1 MDSIDVGLKKSG
13 IARLKPGDAFIPTR
27 ALSRPS
33 RPNGSGQ
40 ARVPDWSRRLGS
52 SPWAP
57 SPPRGLPLLLPRTG
71 ETVAAG
77 AVHRLARPHA
87 QQARPR
93 RPSVPDR
100 RPANAQMPGQAG
112 QKGEA
117 VKRLCQLPP
126 EASTVTDSCRFNPS
140 QPPKGGAINARALSS
155 LRITVGAKNPR
166 HNITQHC
173 ITPRGSGGSQNRP
186 WKGAWSSPPNQ
197 LCACCGLYNV
207 MLC

>member
-1 MDSIDVGLKKSG
+1 MYEESG
-13 IARLKPGDAFIPTR
+13 RPSAGFIPTR
-27 ALSRPS
+27 SLSLPS

-40 ARVPDWSRRLGS
+40 ARVPGWSRRLGS

-57 SPPRGLPLLLPRTG
+57 SPPRGLSLLLPRTG

-87 QQARPR
+87 QLACPR

-100 RPANAQMPGQAG
+100 RPAHAQMPGQAG

-140 QPPKGGAINARALSS
+140 QPPKGGAINARAPFS

-173 ITPRGSGGSQNRP
+173 ITPRGSGGGQNRP
-186 WKGAWSSPPNQ
+186 WEGAWSSPPNQ
-197 LCACCGLYNV
+197 PCACCGLYNV

>member
-1 MDSIDVGLKKSG
+1 MKKAVGLRPDLSPPGRCRSLPAHIGKAVKPSSLSATA
-13 IARLKPGDAFIPTR
+13 ARFADAAITFRDAGLAP
-27 ALSRPS
+27 
-33 RPNGSGQ
+33 
-40 ARVPDWSRRLGS
+40 V
-52 SPWAP
+52 PWAP
-57 SPPRGLPLLLPRTG
+57 SPPRGLPLLLPRAG

-87 QQARPR
+87 QLACPR

-112 QKGEA
+112 QKGKA

-155 LRITVGAKNPR
+155 LRITAGAKNPR

-173 ITPRGSGGSQNRP
+173 VTPRVC
-186 WKGAWSSPPNQ
+186 GALRIGLRGVRESVFQ
-197 LCACCGLYNV
+197 LNLVPAAGYAT
-207 MLC
+207 

>member
-1 MDSIDVGLKKSG
+1 MKKAVGLRPDLSP
-13 IARLKPGDAFIPTR
+13 PGRCR
-27 ALSRPS
+27 ALPAQMKSVKPAF
-33 RPNGSGQ
+33 PIGHAGL
-40 ARVPDWSRRLGS
+40 APV
-52 SPWAP
+52 PWAP

-87 QQARPR
+87 QLACPR

-126 EASTVTDSCRFNPS
+126 EASTVTDSCRFYPS

-173 ITPRGSGGSQNRP
+173 ITPRGKR
-186 WKGAWSSPPNQ
+186 GASPERYQ
-197 LCACCGLYNV
+197 VADR
-207 MLC
+207 

>member
-1 MDSIDVGLKKSG
+1 MG
-13 IARLKPGDAFIPTR
+13 R
-27 ALSRPS
+27 
-33 RPNGSGQ
+33 GQ

-57 SPPRGLPLLLPRTG
+57 SPPRGLPLLLPRAG

-87 QQARPR
+87 QLARPR

-126 EASTVTDSCRFNPS
+126 EASTVTDSCRFYPS
-140 QPPKGGAINARALSS
+140 QPPKGGAINARALFS
-155 LRITVGAKNPR
+155 LRITGGAKNPR

-173 ITPRGSGGSQNRP
+173 ITPRGSGGSQNQP
-186 WKGAWSSPPNQ
+186 WRGAWDSPPNRP
-197 LCACCGLYNV
+197 CACCGLYNV

>member
-1 MDSIDVGLKKSG
+1 MLLSP
-13 IARLKPGDAFIPTR
+13 PGRCR
-27 ALSRPS
+27 ALPAQMEADKLAFPVGHASLAP
-33 RPNGSGQ
+33 
-40 ARVPDWSRRLGS
+40 V
-52 SPWAP
+52 PWAP
-57 SPPRGLPLLLPRTG
+57 SPPRGLPLLLPRAG
-71 ETVAAG
+71 ETVAVR

-100 RPANAQMPGQAG
+100 RPAYAQMPGQAG

-126 EASTVTDSCRFNPS
+126 EAATVTDSCRFNPS
-140 QPPKGGAINARALSS
+140 QPPKGGAINARAASS

-173 ITPRGSGGSQNRP
+173 ITPRGSGGSHNQP
-186 WKGAWSSPPNQ
+186 WRGAWDSPPNQ
-197 LCACCGLYNV
+197 PCACCGLYNV

>member
-1 MDSIDVGLKKSG
+1 M
-13 IARLKPGDAFIPTR
+13 
-27 ALSRPS
+27 
-33 RPNGSGQ
+33 
-40 ARVPDWSRRLGS
+40 
-52 SPWAP
+52 
-57 SPPRGLPLLLPRTG
+57 
-71 ETVAAG
+71 AAG

-87 QQARPR
+87 KLACPR

-100 RPANAQMPGQAG
+100 RPANAQMPVQAG

-126 EASTVTDSCRFNPS
+126 EAATVTDSCRFNPS
-140 QPPKGGAINARALSS
+140 QPPKGGAINARAPFS

-173 ITPRGSGGSQNRP
+173 ITPRGSGGSQNQP
-186 WKGAWSSPPNQ
+186 WEGAWSSPPNQ
-197 LCACCGLYNV
+197 PCACCGLYNV